1 MYSREKRLNAVLLYI
16 KLGYAATAT
25 LRMLGYPEDRKTIR
39 AWYGSY
45 MQHGEAAFSDR
56 QKGKYTE
63 EQKKAAVAHYL
74 EYGRRYRFTVRA
86 LGYPNRDL
94 LRRWVHERVPEI
106 RKTSGQR
113 DTGRSCFDEEKRQA
127 VVDLCSRPG
136 SAQDIADRVGVSRLQ
151 LYQWRRQLLQEAGP
165 TVKRKRTKAG
175 DESTKEA
182 LQQEVEDLQRRIHKL
197 KLEHDIMVKAAEIVR
212 KDPGINPRDLTNR
225 EKTLLIDAM
234 TDTYR
239 VTEIR
244 EALALPRSSY
254 FYHRSR
260 LRLPDRYL
268 ELRRRLSAAFE
279 ENRSVYG
286 YRRLNMVLRRDGA
299 VVSEKVVR
307 RVMRE
312 EHLIVARQR
321 RRRFTAYAGESMPAA
336 HNLLQ
341 RDFCAELPNQKWL
354 TDITEF
360 GLPAAKV
367 YLSPIID
374 CFDGMVVSWSIGT
387 RPDANL
393 VNTMLD
399 LGIAQLPHGAVPILH
414 SDRGAHYRWP
424 GWIDRT
430 TNAGITRS
438 MSKKGCTPDNAACE
452 GFFGRLKTEIFYNRN
467 WRNTTVEQFVE
478 LVDHYIRWY
487 NEKRIKLSLGGLSP
501 VEYRASRGLA
511 A

>member
-1 MYSREKRLNAVLLYI
+1 MYSREKRLKAVLLYI

-25 LRMLGYPEDRKTIR
+25 LRMLGYPEDCKTIR
-39 AWYGSY
+39 AWYRSY
-45 MQHGEAAFSDR
+45 MQHGDAAFTDR

-63 EQKKAAVAHYL
+63 EQKQAAVDHYL

-86 LGYPNRDL
+86 LGYPNSDL
-94 LRRWVHERVPEI
+94 LRLWVHERVPEV

-113 DTGRSCFDEEKRQA
+113 VTGRSCSEDEKRQA
-127 VVDLCSRPG
+127 VVELCSRTG
-136 SAQDIADRVGVSRLQ
+136 SAQEVAERVGASRLQ
-151 LYQWRRQLLQEAGP
+151 LYQWRKELLEEGGP
-165 TVKRKRTKAG
+165 TVKPKRTKTG
-175 DESTKEA
+175 DEATKEA
-182 LQQEVEDLQRRIHKL
+182 LQQEIEDLEQRIHKL

-212 KDPGINPRDLTNR
+212 KDRGINPRDLTNR
-225 EKTLLIDAM
+225 EKTLLIDALR
-234 TDTYR
+234 DAYR
-239 VTEIR
+239 VTELR
-244 EALALPRSSY
+244 EALSLPRSSY

-260 LRLPDRYL
+260 LRLPERYL
-268 ELRRRLSAAFE
+268 ELRGRLRVAFE
-279 ENRSVYG
+279 ENRGVYG
-286 YRRLNMVLRRDGA
+286 YRRLHMVLRRDGA
-299 VVSEKVVR
+299 TVSEKVVR

-312 EHLIVARQR
+312 EHLSIVRQR

-336 HNLLQ
+336 DNLLQ
-341 RDFCAELPNQKWL
+341 RDFRAELPNQKWL

-360 GLPAAKV
+360 GLPVAKV

-399 LGIAQLPHGAVPILH
+399 LGIEQLPHGTVPIVH

-452 GFFGRLKTEIFYNRN
+452 GFFGRLKTEMFYNRN
-467 WRNTTVEQFVE
+467 WRNTTVEQFIA
-478 LVDHYIRWY
+478 LVDDYIRWY

-501 VEYRASRGLA
+501 AEYRASCGLVA
-511 A
+511 

>member
-1 MYSREKRLNAVLLYI
+1 MYSREKRLKAVLLYI

-25 LRMLGYPEDRKTIR
+25 IRILGYPETRKTVKVWYDAYAREGENVFGYRRR
-39 AWYGSY
+39 A
-45 MQHGEAAFSDR
+45 
-56 QKGKYTE
+56 KYTE
-63 EQKKAAVAHYL
+63 EKVERAIAHFL
-74 EYGRRYRFTVRA
+74 EHGRRYRFTMRE
-86 LGYPNRDL
+86 LGYPGHDL
-94 LRRWVHERVPEI
+94 LQHWVRERVPDV
-106 RKTSGQR
+106 RMTSGQR
-113 DTGRSCFDEEKRQA
+113 DAVRSSSDEEKRQA
-127 VVDLCSRPG
+127 VVDLCSRTG
-136 SAQDIADRVGVSRLQ
+136 SAQEVAERVGVSRVQ
-151 LYQWRRQLLQEAGP
+151 LYTWRRELLQEAGP

-175 DESTKEA
+175 DEATKEA
-182 LQQEVEDLQRRIHKL
+182 LKQEVEDLERRIHKL
-197 KLEHDIMVKAAEIVR
+197 KLEHDIMVKATEIAR

-244 EALALPRSSY
+244 EALGLPRSSY

-260 LRLPDRYL
+260 LRLPERYL
-268 ELRRRLSAAFE
+268 ELRRQLRAAFE

-286 YRRLNMVLRRDGA
+286 YRRLHIVLRRDGA

-312 EHLIVARQR
+312 EHLSIVRQR

-336 HNLLQ
+336 DNLLQ
-341 RDFCAELPNQKWL
+341 RDFRAELPNQKWL

-399 LGIAQLPHGAVPILH
+399 HGIEQLPNGAVPIVH

-424 GWIDRT
+424 GWIHRT

-452 GFFGRLKTEIFYNRN
+452 GFFGRLKTEMFYNRN
-467 WRNTTVEQFVE
+467 WRNTTVKQFIK
-478 LVDHYIRWY
+478 LVDEYIRWY

-501 VEYRASRGLA
+501 VEYRASRGLVA
-511 A
+511 